1 VFQFPYVTGQIS
13 TATGSVSG
21 QPVYV
26 EQTLTYRQIERG
38 VMLQGF
44 HPFDSSLRAEIG
56 VGFRNVGFDTRVET
70 AGFSLNTGAQVI
82 DDVQKTSD
90 PSIHLWQGSAAL
102 VRDTSVFGATSP
114 ILGQRFRLDVE
125 PTLGTINYTGV
136 LADFRQ
142 YYMPV
147 RPVTVAARLMHYGR
161 YGAGGEDQRLSP
173 LFLGYANL
181 VRGYDSGTFSGLE
194 CGNQA
199 DGSCPVFDQL
209 LGSRMLVAN
218 FEVRAPL
225 LGLLGSRRLYGPL
238 PIEVGAFFDAGVA
251 WDSATRPALFG
262 GDRDLV
268 RSVGGVARVNV
279 LGFAVL
285 EIDLVKPLDRPG
297 KSAFWTFN
305 LLAGF

>member
-1 VFQFPYVTGQIS
+1 VN
-13 TATGSVSG
+13 SG
-21 QPVYV
+21 Q
-26 EQTLTYRQIERG
+26 
-38 VMLQGF
+38 
-44 HPFDSSLRAEIG
+44 
-56 VGFRNVGFDTRVET
+56 
-70 AGFSLNTGAQVI
+70 QVI
-82 DDVQKTSD
+82 DDVQNSSD
-90 PSIHLWQGSAAL
+90 PSIHLWEGSLAL

-114 ILGQRFRLDVE
+114 ILGQRFRFDVQ

-142 YYMPV
+142 YYMPMK
-147 RPVTVAARLMHYGR
+147 PVTVAARLMHYGR
-161 YGAGGEDQRLSP
+161 YGGGGEDARLSP
-173 LFLGYANL
+173 LFLGYPNL
-181 VRGYDSGTFSGLE
+181 VRGYDSGSFSGLE
-194 CGNQA
+194 CGNQS

-225 LGLLGSRRLYGPL
+225 LGLLGARRLYGPV
-238 PIEVGAFFDAGVA
+238 PVEVGAFFDAGVA
-251 WDSATRPALFG
+251 WDSVSKPALFG
-262 GDRDLV
+262 GNRDLV

-285 EIDLVKPLDRPG
+285 EIDLVKPLDRPV